1 MVDDI
6 ASDSESTST
15 SNDSKASDKCESP
28 LIVPGSTAAQML
40 ERFEHRFTEVFTER
54 FSEFEK
60 AVDEIG
66 EQVDAMIHYEERW
79 RVC

>member
-15 SNDSKASDKCESP
+15 SNNSKASNKCESP
-28 LIVPGSTAAQML
+28 LIVPGNTATQML
-40 ERFEHRFTEVFTER
+40 ERFEHRFTEIVTER

-60 AVDEIG
+60 AVGARVDE
-66 EQVDAMIHYEERW
+66 MIHNEERW
-79 RVC
+79 RIC